1 MLRLFQE
8 DTVMITNKRTDR
20 IDLRIYPEAKEAL
33 QAALLRPKS
42 VSEFV
47 LESALGAADE
57 VLANRRHFNLD
68 AEQWAAF
75 HAALDAPPRSLPR
88 LERLM
93 REPGIFDWPM
103 KANPGF
109 A

>member
-1 MLRLFQE
+1 M
-8 DTVMITNKRTDR
+8 MITNKRTDR

-33 QAALLRPKS
+33 QAAASLRHKS

-93 REPGIFDWPM
+93 REPGIFD
-103 KANPGF
+103 
-109 A
+109 